1 MREAQQVI
9 VVGNDLEQLL
19 PGLFSS
25 LEAQGLHVVKARSG
39 AEFEALLQEHPKVT
53 VIAYESG
60 HSNMARRVLEAVA
73 HAQRK
78 VPVVVVAERSN
89 LDEYYEL
96 MSEGAY
102 DYFDL
107 RDGTEPIERA
117 VLWAAGTRAA

>member
-1 MREAQQVI
+1 MQEVI

-19 PGLFSS
+19 PALFSS
-25 LEAQGLHVVKARSG
+25 LEAQGLRVVKARSST
-39 AEFEALLQEHPKVT
+39 ELEALLREHPKVT
-53 VIAYESG
+53 VVTYQSG
-60 HSNMARRVLEAVA
+60 HSNRARGVLEAVA
-73 HAQRK
+73 HVQRK

-107 RDGTEPIERA
+107 RDGAEPIERA